1 MSHGRPDPAGKGPP
15 MRKVQQKCQ
24 VVLRIS
30 EPLRVAVEQAA
41 TAERRT
47 SPSNAAQLATTK
59 P

>member
-1 MSHGRPDPAGKGPP
+1 

-24 VVLRIS
+24 VVRRIS

-41 TAERRT
+41 TAERHT

>member
-1 MSHGRPDPAGKGPP
+1 

-24 VVLRIS
+24 VV
-30 EPLRVAVEQAA
+30 EPLGVAVEQAA

-47 SPSNAAQLATTK
+47 SPSNAAQLAATK

>member
-1 MSHGRPDPAGKGPP
+1 

-24 VVLRIS
+24 VVRRIS